1 MQTLK
6 KTLKNM
12 TGSDET
18 ETISGLLKNKN
29 EVKIT
34 R

>member
-1 MQTLK
+1 MSTLK
-6 KTLKNM
+6 KTLKNIA
-12 TGSDET
+12 GSDET
-18 ETISGLLKNKN
+18 ETITGILKTKN